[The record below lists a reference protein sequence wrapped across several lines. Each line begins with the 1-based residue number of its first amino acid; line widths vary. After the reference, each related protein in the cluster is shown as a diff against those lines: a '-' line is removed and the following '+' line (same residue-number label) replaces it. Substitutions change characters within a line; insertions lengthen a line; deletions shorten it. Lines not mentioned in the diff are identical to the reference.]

1 MGHTVGILYPG
12 YSAEDEYPAM
22 ERLLGDVSLPVVHTL
37 MREDAH
43 RVDALL
49 DIGGPDVLAEG
60 ARELRAA
67 RRADAAI
74 WACTSGSFVFGWDG
88 ATEQVA
94 GVRGGCGRARV
105 QHLLRLRQRRS
116 GIWAYAGS
124 RSRPP
129 IRRTWP
135 ERFADF
141 LGHAGIEVVALSCRG
156 IVTAA
161 EVGTLGRDEVLD
173 FVAAN
178 DHPDAEAVLVP
189 DTALHTVAWLDELE
203 ERLGKPVLTAN
214 QVSVWEG
221 LRIAGDRTL
230 RDRAWARS
238 SVRRRSDMGR
248 LGELEPVPRRS
259 TVEIISDEL
268 RSAIM
273 YGSLAPG
280 LPAGRGGPR
289 GPPGRQPRSA
299 A

>member
-12 YSAEDEYPAM
+12 RSAEDDYPAM

-49 DIGGPDVLAEG
+49 DVGGQDVLAEG
-60 ARELRAA
+60 ARELR
-67 RRADAAI
+67 RLGVQTAI

-88 ATEQVA
+88 AAQQAA
-94 GVRGGCGRARV
+94 GVSDAAGVPASSTSFAFVNAAR
-105 QHLLRLRQRRS
+105 HLGLRRVAVAATYPS
-116 GIWAYAGS
+116 DVA
-124 RSRPP
+124 
-129 IRRTWP
+129 
-135 ERFADF
+135 ERFTAF

-161 EVGTLGRDEVLD
+161 EVGTLGRDDVLD

-189 DTALHTVAWLDELE
+189 DTALHTVAWLDDLE

-221 LRIAGDRTL
+221 LRMAGDRAPRT
-230 RDRAWARS
+230 
-238 SVRRRSDMGR
+238 G
-248 LGELEPVPRRS
+248 LGALFRTE
-259 TVEIISDEL
+259 
-268 RSAIM
+268 
-273 YGSLAPG
+273 
-280 LPAGRGGPR
+280 
-289 GPPGRQPRSA
+289 A